1 MPDPSAPTRNRAP
14 RRHPVL
20 VAAALALTAIVIP
33 LAACGS
39 ENSVDQESLESG
51 ILDLAPPSAQAESA
65 SCPDDVSS
73 DTGTEFEC
81 TVTAGGGEVQV
92 VATIVSE
99 GEDDVR
105 FEIKSVD
112 GEPVP

>member
-1 MPDPSAPTRNRAP
+1 MADPNAPTRNRAS
-14 RRHPVL
+14 RRHRVRI
-20 VAAALALTAIVIP
+20 AAAVAVTAIVIS

-81 TVTAGGGEVQV
+81 TVVAGDGEVQV
-92 VATIVSE
+92 VATIISE

>member
-1 MPDPSAPTRNRAP
+1 MSDPSAPPRMHAP
-14 RRHPVL
+14 RHRPVL
-20 VAAALALTAIVIP
+20 VAAALALTAILIP

-39 ENSVDQESLESG
+39 ENSVDQESLETG

-81 TVTAGGGEVQV
+81 TVMASGDEVQV
-92 VATIVSE
+92 VATIISE